1 MLTYATDACL
11 VSVAAP
17 QHTSLGG
24 SSSVELTAARQALRM
39 LDEESDWAQEAR
51 LKAQVQRMLTYADV
65 CAADADV
72 C

>member
-1 MLTYATDACL
+1 MLTYATT
-11 VSVAAP
+11 AP
-17 QHTSLGG
+17 QLLGG

-39 LDEESDWAQEAR
+39 LDAESDLAQEAR

-65 CAADADV
+65 YAADADV